1 MNDFQLTIKEGVIS
15 TNLEALKA
23 ELTEIAER
31 HDGVIVTE
39 DTVPEAKKDLAELR
53 KVAKE
58 IDDRRKTVKK
68 EWNKPYTD
76 FENEV
81 KAALEIINKPIALI
95 DGQIKEF
102 EAQRKADKEQHV
114 RELYA
119 ENIQGLEEYLPFA
132 DIFDEKW
139 LNVSTKDNDII
150 FDINGLV
157 NQVKMDIEAIKALG
171 SEFEEECIRAY
182 KQSGN
187 QLPAAIQRNTQLIS
201 AKQLAEKKA
210 QEEAQAKIEAEK
222 KAREEAERRQAEA
235 EQRAAE
241 AAQKQAEAE
250 QRLEETKEEPIAADE
265 ALPFDEDKATFTIY
279 GADNLLKVRLFLMEN
294 EIRYEEAY

>member
-1 MNDFQLTIKEGVIS
+1 MNDFQLTIKEGAIT
-15 TNLEALKA
+15 TNLEALKK

-31 HDGVIVTE
+31 HKGVIVTE
-39 DTVPEAKKDLAELR
+39 DTVPMAKKDLADLR
-53 KVAKE
+53 RTAKE

-68 EWNKPYTD
+68 QWNAPYTA

-81 KAALEIINKPIALI
+81 KAALEIINEPIELI
-95 DGQIKEF
+95 DKQVKDF

-114 RELYA
+114 REIYA
-119 ENIQGLEEYLPFA
+119 EQIQGLDEYLPFA

-139 LNVSTKDNDII
+139 LNASTKDNDII
-150 FDINGLV
+150 FDINSAV
-157 NQVKMDIEAIKALG
+157 NQVKMDLEAIKALG
-171 SEFEEECIRAY
+171 SEFEEECIKAY

-187 QLPAAIQRNTQLIS
+187 QLTAAIQRNTQLIS
-201 AKQLAEKKA
+201 AKELAEKKA

-222 KAREEAERRQAEA
+222 RAREEAERRQAEA
-235 EQRAAE
+235 EQKAAE
-241 AAQKQAEAE
+241 AEQKQAEAE
-250 QRLEETKEEPIAADE
+250 QKLEEAKEEAIPE

-279 GADNLLKVRLFLMEN
+279 GSDNLLKVRLFLMEN

>member
-1 MNDFQLTIKEGVIS
+1 MNDFQLTIKEGAIT
-15 TNLEALKA
+15 TNLEALKK

-31 HDGVIVTE
+31 HKGVIVTE
-39 DTVPEAKKDLAELR
+39 DTVPMAKKDLADLR
-53 KVAKE
+53 RTAKE

-68 EWNKPYTD
+68 QWNAPYTA

-81 KAALEIINKPIALI
+81 KAALEIINEPIELI
-95 DGQIKEF
+95 DKQVKDF

-114 RELYA
+114 REIYT
-119 ENIQGLEEYLPFA
+119 EQIQGMEEFLPFA
-132 DIFDEKW
+132 EIFDEKW
-139 LNVSTKDNDII
+139 LNASTKDNDII
-150 FDINGLV
+150 FDINSAV
-157 NQVKMDIEAIKALG
+157 NQVKMDLEAIKALG
-171 SEFEEECIRAY
+171 SEFEEECIKAY

-187 QLPAAIQRNTQLIS
+187 QLTAAIQRNTQLIS
-201 AKQLAEKKA
+201 AKELAEKKA

-222 KAREEAERRQAEA
+222 RAREEAERRQAEA
-235 EQRAAE
+235 EQKAAE
-241 AAQKQAEAE
+241 AEQKQAEAE
-250 QRLEETKEEPIAADE
+250 QKLEEAKEEAIPE

>member
-1 MNDFQLTIKEGVIS
+1 MNDFQLTIKEGAIT
-15 TNLEALKA
+15 TNLEALKK

-31 HDGVIVTE
+31 HKGVIVTE
-39 DTVPEAKKDLAELR
+39 DTVPMAKKDLADLR
-53 KVAKE
+53 RTAKE
-58 IDDRRKTVKK
+58 IVDRRKTVKK
-68 EWNKPYTD
+68 QWNAPYTA

-81 KAALEIINKPIALI
+81 KAALEIINEPIELI
-95 DGQIKEF
+95 DKQVKDF

-114 RELYA
+114 RDIYA
-119 ENIQGLEEYLPFA
+119 EQIQDLDEYLPFA

-139 LNVSTKDNDII
+139 LNASTKDNDII
-150 FDINGLV
+150 FDINSAV
-157 NQVKMDIEAIKALG
+157 NQVKMDLEAIKALG
-171 SEFEEECIRAY
+171 SEFEEECIKAY

-187 QLPAAIQRNTQLIS
+187 QLTAAIQRNTQLIS
-201 AKQLAEKKA
+201 AKELAEKKA

-222 KAREEAERRQAEA
+222 RAREEAERRQAEA
-235 EQRAAE
+235 EQKAAE
-241 AAQKQAEAE
+241 AEQKQAEAE
-250 QRLEETKEEPIAADE
+250 QKLEEAKEEAIPE

>member
-1 MNDFQLTIKEGVIS
+1 MNDFQLTIKEGAIT
-15 TNLEALKA
+15 TNLEALKK

-31 HDGVIVTE
+31 HKGVIVTE
-39 DTVPEAKKDLAELR
+39 DTVPMAKKDLADLR
-53 KVAKE
+53 RTAKE

-68 EWNKPYTD
+68 QWNAPYTA

-81 KAALEIINKPIALI
+81 KAALEIINEPIELI
-95 DGQIKEF
+95 DKQVKDF

-114 RELYA
+114 RDIYA
-119 ENIQGLEEYLPFA
+119 EQIQGLDEYLPFA

-139 LNVSTKDNDII
+139 LNASTKDNDII
-150 FDINGLV
+150 FDINSAV
-157 NQVKMDIEAIKALG
+157 NQVKMDLEAIKALG
-171 SEFEEECIRAY
+171 SEFEEECIKAY

-187 QLPAAIQRNTQLIS
+187 QLTAAIQRNTQLIS
-201 AKQLAEKKA
+201 AKELAEKKA

-222 KAREEAERRQAEA
+222 RAREEAERRQAEA
-235 EQRAAE
+235 EQKAAE
-241 AAQKQAEAE
+241 AEQKQAEAE
-250 QRLEETKEEPIAADE
+250 QKLEEAKEEAIPE